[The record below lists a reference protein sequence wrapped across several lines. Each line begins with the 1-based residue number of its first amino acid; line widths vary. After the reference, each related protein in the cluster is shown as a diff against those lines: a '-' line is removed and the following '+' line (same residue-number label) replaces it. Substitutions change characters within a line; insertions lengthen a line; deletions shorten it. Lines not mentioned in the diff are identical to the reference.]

1 MNRIEIKAVQKRNLT
16 RGLFVSLAA
25 LVCLSACEEE
35 SAILIQP
42 TPVEGSEDKVI
53 AATVDG
59 YPIYVSDI
67 EMEAESQGVL
77 LAGRKIDAGSPEF
90 TRILNSLIDDHL
102 LAKEAE
108 KQNLHADPYL
118 EHRLKVIRD
127 RMLGNKLLAQ
137 GVDEASIQKYYET
150 SINLK
155 QLQLG
160 EEYRVRQIVLP
171 TLEAANAMI
180 KQMSG
185 ETDFA
190 VLASNRSIDEETRL
204 EGGDLG
210 FINPETAP
218 LPLANAI
225 ENTAMG
231 GVSQPFET
239 RKGWVVIKIEEKRPE
254 PLPTLQDLRPQ
265 IWDFLIASELERLL
279 KKLHKDAAIIRSFDE
294 VEGPIN
300 DAFTN
305 ATELDENGNPIRKS
319 GDETGEIE

>member
-1 MNRIEIKAVQKRNLT
+1 MQVKEMKPSPVLKT
-16 RGLFVSLAA
+16 VRGMLGLLGA
-25 LVCLSACEEE
+25 LIVLSACEDEQ
-35 SAILIQP
+35 AILIQP
-42 TPVEGSEDKVI
+42 TPTAADDAVI

-59 YPIYVSDI
+59 YPIYVADI
-67 EMEAESQGVL
+67 EMEAESQGIL
-77 LAGRKIDAGSPEF
+77 LAGRTLDPSTPEF

-108 KQNLHADPYL
+108 KQNLHTDPYVQ
-118 EHRLKVIRD
+118 HRLKVIRE
-127 RMLGNKLLAQ
+127 RLLGNMLLSQ

-180 KQMSG
+180 KQMTA
-185 ETDFA
+185 ETDFS

-225 ENTAMG
+225 QNTAMG
-231 GVSQPFET
+231 GVSKPFET
-239 RKGWVVIKIEEKRPE
+239 RKGWVVIKVVEKRPE

-279 KKLHKDAAIIRSFDE
+279 KKLHKDSAIIRSFEE

-300 DAFTN
+300 DAFSN
-305 ATELDENGNPIRKS
+305 ALEIDEQNSPILP
-319 GDETGEIE
+319 DEEITD